1 MSCACMH
8 RKMHFT
14 KKMRWLEHAHA
25 CMHMP
30 PFPFPEDGRGKLHGR
45 NLAAALLEGAVQ
57 EMDSALKNRSGE
69 IPAMGGVPCT
79 APQSAM
85 PVENLV

>member
-1 MSCACMH
+1 MPCACMH

-45 NLAAALLEGAVQ
+45 NLAAALLEGAAQ
-57 EMDSALKNRSGE
+57 EMNSALKKRGGE
-69 IPAMGGVPCT
+69 IPAMGGVPCM
-79 APQSAM
+79 APQDRI
-85 PVENLV
+85 VQ